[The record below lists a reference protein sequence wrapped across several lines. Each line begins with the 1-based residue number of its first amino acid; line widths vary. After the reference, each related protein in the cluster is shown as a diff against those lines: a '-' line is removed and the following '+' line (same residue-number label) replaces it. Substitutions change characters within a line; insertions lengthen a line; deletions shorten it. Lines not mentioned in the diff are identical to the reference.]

1 MINDINRKIINE
13 YETDRT
19 MALARRDSFVKKVL
33 EKYPEIDEFTKE
45 INRLGLENTKNIL
58 RNPEKAKE
66 YNSEFNKKLNS
77 LVAKKEEFMKKNGIP
92 ADYDKPHYKCA
103 LCQDTGY
110 TEDGKK

>member
-58 RNPEKAKE
+58 RNP
-66 YNSEFNKKLNS
+66 
-77 LVAKKEEFMKKNGIP
+77 
-92 ADYDKPHYKCA
+92 
-103 LCQDTGY
+103 
-110 TEDGKK
+110 